1 MSGRGKKSPAAHC
14 AGSVLVALALFAASG
29 ADASAAAETGK
40 AQKRFQAHRA
50 LYSMDLSDAARSA
63 SVTGASGTMFYRFD
77 ATCAGYEVETRVF
90 MRLVYG
96 AQGTAEVVET
106 TWSFDSFESYEGD
119 YFSFAVEHNRDGT
132 VLERF
137 QGEAHLDGGEGG
149 TVVYDYPVAGEMPLP
164 VGTQFPAEHL
174 MALLAHAAAGKSRY
188 SEVVFDG
195 ASTDNPY
202 EINSYIVGRVVPGA
216 EVADGGAKVLTD
228 GGQPAEIA
236 DARMP
241 FDLVAAADLAP
252 SPVWRARLAYFPFAR
267 ALDLPEFEIEV
278 DYREDGVAQRI
289 VQDFG
294 DFSLDVTPVRFE
306 TLPAPACGDVVP

>member
-1 MSGRGKKSPAAHC
+1 MELICVQTFWNLPFLEESC
-14 AGSVLVALALFAASG
+14 
-29 ADASAAAETGK
+29 ETEPG
-40 AQKRFQAHRA
+40 
-50 LYSMDLSDAARSA
+50 L
-63 SVTGASGTMFYRFD
+63 G
-77 ATCAGYEVETRVF
+77 E
-90 MRLVYG
+90 
-96 AQGTAEVVET
+96 
-106 TWSFDSFESYEGD
+106 EG
-119 YFSFAVEHNRDGT
+119 V
-132 VLERF
+132 
-137 QGEAHLDGGEGG
+137 
-149 TVVYDYPVAGEMPLP
+149 VAG
-164 VGTQFPAEHL
+164 T
-174 MALLAHAAAGKSRY
+174 
-188 SEVVFDG
+188 
-195 ASTDNPY
+195 
-202 EINSYIVGRVVPGA
+202 